1 MDRKE
6 ERRNRFNRKKKFKK
20 LTGSKKVRAETKKIK
35 GNSNDISIW
44 NDNSEHRI

>member
-20 LTGSKKVRAETKKIK
+20 LTGSKKVKAEHKKTKGK
-35 GNSNDISIW
+35 SNDISFW
-44 NDNSEHRI
+44 REDF

>member
-20 LTGSKKVRAETKKIK
+20 LTGSKKVRAETKKTK
-35 GNSNDISIW
+35 GNINDISFW
-44 NDNSEHRI
+44 KENSQY